1 MKSQRRKAFLRRLI
15 VNRSQLETICK
26 KLKMNQPFDLPQR
39 VYGGLLHKM
48 WYLKC
53 NGSQFAVKQLN
64 SSIQL
69 TEEVKSQYEL
79 TEQIAFQFSQRTIPA
94 VHALKLENNYLI
106 LSEDEAFLVYPWI
119 TAKALDKDAISEMH
133 ALKIAT
139 LLAEI
144 HPINLNVPQLS
155 AQEFDI
161 HPNEKISV
169 LIDQSAS
176 KNLVFKEQLKSNQR
190 VIIELN
196 DIYQKAIPILQSSSV
211 VSHGDLDQKNVLWD
225 KNDTPFLIDW
235 ESARKHN
242 PTYEIVNCAL
252 DWSGITTPLFNK
264 TLFIK
269 MLNTYASS
277 GITINQDHLEA
288 AFYGVLGNW
297 INWLVY
303 NINRSFSSDKEQQDI
318 GIEQVLQVLPTIIQV
333 KASIPELT
341 QLVTHELGITF

>member
-1 MKSQRRKAFLRRLI
+1 M
-15 VNRSQLETICK
+15 NRSQLETICK
-26 KLKMNQPFDLPQR
+26 KLKINQPCDLPQR

-48 WYLKC
+48 WYLEC

-64 SSIQL
+64 SRIQL

-79 TEQIAFQFSQRTIPA
+79 TEEIAFLFSKHTIPA
-94 VHALKLENNYLI
+94 IHALKIENNYLI

-119 TAKALDKDAISEMH
+119 AAKALDKDAISEVH
-133 ALKIAT
+133 ALKIAAF
-139 LLAEI
+139 LAKI
-144 HPINLNVPQLS
+144 HCINLNVPELS

-176 KNLVFKEQLKSNQR
+176 QNLVFKEQLKSNQR
-190 VIIELN
+190 IIIELN
-196 DIYQKAIPILQSSSV
+196 ELYQKVIPILQSSSV

-235 ESARKHN
+235 ESARKLN

-252 DWSGITTPLFNK
+252 DWSGITTPLFHK
-264 TLFIK
+264 PLFIK
-269 MLNTYASS
+269 MLKTYAFS
-277 GITINQDHLEA
+277 GITIDHEHLEA

-303 NINRSFSSDKEQQDI
+303 NIERSFSSDKEQQDI
-318 GIEQVLQVLPTIIQV
+318 SIEQVLQVLPTIIQV
-333 KASIPELT
+333 KASITELT
-341 QLVTHELGITF
+341 QLVTRELRINC

>member
-1 MKSQRRKAFLRRLI
+1 MSPP
-15 VNRSQLETICK
+15 C
-26 KLKMNQPFDLPQR
+26 DLPQR

-48 WYLKC
+48 WYLEC
-53 NGSQFAVKQLN
+53 NDSQFAVKQLN
-64 SSIQL
+64 RRIQL
-69 TEEVKSQYEL
+69 TEEIKSQYEL
-79 TEQIAFQFSQRTIPA
+79 TEEIAFQFSKYTIPA
-94 VHALKLENNYLI
+94 IHALKIENNYLI

-139 LLAEI
+139 LLAKI
-144 HPINLNVPQLS
+144 HCINLDVPQLS
-155 AQEFDI
+155 TQEFDI

-176 KNLVFKEQLKSNQR
+176 QNLVFKEQLISNQR
-190 VIIELN
+190 IIIELN
-196 DIYQKAIPILQSSSV
+196 DLYQKAVPILQSSSV

-225 KNDTPFLIDW
+225 KNNASFLIDW
-235 ESARKHN
+235 ESARKLN

-252 DWSGITTPLFNK
+252 DWSGITTTLFQK
-264 TLFIK
+264 PLFIK
-269 MLNTYASS
+269 MLKTYASS

-288 AFYGVLGNW
+288 VFYGVLGNW

-303 NINRSFSSDKEQQDI
+303 NIERSFSSDKEQQAI

-333 KASIPELT
+333 KVSIMELT
-341 QLVTHELGITF
+341 ELVTRELRITF

>member
-1 MKSQRRKAFLRRLI
+1 MK
-15 VNRSQLETICK
+15 
-26 KLKMNQPFDLPQR
+26 QPCDLPQR

-79 TEQIAFQFSQRTIPA
+79 TEEIAFQFSQRTIPA

-119 TAKALDKDAISEMH
+119 TAKALDKDAISEAH

-139 LLAEI
+139 FLAKI
-144 HPINLNVPQLS
+144 HHINLNVPQLS

-176 KNLVFKEQLKSNQR
+176 QNLVFKEQLRNNQR

-196 DIYQKAIPILQSSSV
+196 DLYQKAIPILQGSSV

-225 KNDTPFLIDW
+225 TNDAPFLIDW
-235 ESARKHN
+235 ESARKLN

-252 DWSGITTPLFNK
+252 DWSGITTPLFHK
-264 TLFIK
+264 SLFIK
-269 MLNTYASS
+269 MLKIYASS
-277 GITINQDHLEA
+277 GLTINQDHLEA
-288 AFYGVLGNW
+288 SFYGVLGNW

-303 NINRSFSSDKEQQDI
+303 NIERSFSSDKEQQDI

-333 KASIPELT
+333 KESIRELT
-341 QLVTHELGITF
+341 QLVTRELRINC

>member
-1 MKSQRRKAFLRRLI
+1 M
-15 VNRSQLETICK
+15 NRSQLETICK
-26 KLKMNQPFDLPQR
+26 KLKMSPPCDLPQR

-48 WYLKC
+48 WYLEC
-53 NGSQFAVKQLN
+53 NDSQFAVKQLN
-64 SSIQL
+64 RRIQL
-69 TEEVKSQYEL
+69 TEEIKSQYEL
-79 TEQIAFQFSQRTIPA
+79 TEEIAFQFSKYTIPA
-94 VHALKLENNYLI
+94 IHALKIENNYLI

-139 LLAEI
+139 LLAKI
-144 HPINLNVPQLS
+144 HCINLDVPQLS
-155 AQEFDI
+155 TQEFDI

-176 KNLVFKEQLKSNQR
+176 QNLVFKEQLISNQR
-190 VIIELN
+190 IIIELN
-196 DIYQKAIPILQSSSV
+196 DLYQKAVPILQSSSV

-225 KNDTPFLIDW
+225 KNNASFLIDW
-235 ESARKHN
+235 ESARKLN

-252 DWSGITTPLFNK
+252 DWSGITTTLFQK
-264 TLFIK
+264 PLFIK
-269 MLNTYASS
+269 MLKTYASS

-288 AFYGVLGNW
+288 VFYGVLGNW

-303 NINRSFSSDKEQQDI
+303 NIERSFSSDKEQQAI

-333 KASIPELT
+333 KVSIMELT
-341 QLVTHELGITF
+341 ELVTRELRITF